1 MGVAGGYAR
10 EKAARIRRLGLTL
23 TVVLP
28 IVGLL
33 ALATNRYVAALVSG
47 VTLGILIAIE
57 RELLP
62 AWERWSRGAVGE
74 EVVGDV
80 LAELEATGRWHAVH
94 DISSGRGN
102 VDHVLIGPPGVCT
115 LETKNHR
122 GRVDEVERRMLNQA
136 WAQKKWLEE
145 STGLTAQPLLVFS
158 RAWVERPGRRE
169 RGVTV
174 LSARVLR
181 RNLEQRPARFT
192 SEQVTAAH
200 RTIASLTVT

>member
-10 EKAARIRRLGLTL
+10 EKAARIRRCGLAL
-23 TVVLP
+23 TVALP
-28 IVGLL
+28 IIGWLS
-33 ALATNRYVAALVSG
+33 LATNRYVAAVVSG
-47 VTLGILIAIE
+47 LTLGFLIAIN
-57 RELLP
+57 RELVP

-102 VDHVLIGPPGVCT
+102 VDHVLVGPPGVFT
-115 LETKNHR
+115 IETKSHR

-136 WAQKKWLEE
+136 WAQKKWLER

-158 RAWVERPGRRE
+158 LAWVERPGRRE

-174 LSARVLR
+174 LSARLLR
-181 RNLEQRPARFT
+181 RNLEQRPATFT
-192 SEQVTAAH
+192 PQQVATAH
-200 RTIASLTVT
+200 RAIALLTGT